1 MAGHSKWSNIKHRK
15 GKEDAKRAK
24 IFAKLSRYITVAAK
38 TGGLDPDFNP
48 ELKSAIDKAKAEN
61 MPNDNIDRA
70 LKKAAGEGG
79 GKDFESI
86 TYEGY
91 GPSGVAVIVEAL
103 TDNRNR
109 TAPDVRHAF
118 EKYGGNLGTSGSVTF
133 MFDRLGSIIV
143 EKSEDIDEEELM
155 MQSLEYGA
163 DDFESLEDAYEITTS
178 IENFANVRDK
188 LEADGYN
195 LAMSEIGFIPQNYI
209 DLIDEKDISN
219 MEKMIDML
227 EDNDDIQEIYHNWNN
242 EERL

>member
-24 IFAKLSRYITVAAK
+24 IFAKLSRYITVAAR

>member
-24 IFAKLSRYITVAAK
+24 IFAKLSRYITVAARS
-38 TGGLDPDFNP
+38 GGLDPDFNP
-48 ELKSAIDKAKAEN
+48 ELKTAIDKAKAEN

-133 MFDRLGSIIV
+133 MFDRLGSIII
-143 EKSEDIDEEELM
+143 EKADSVDEDELM
-155 MQSLEYGA
+155 MQAIDYGA
-163 DDFESLEDAYEITTS
+163 DDFEVLDDAYEITTNL
-178 IENFANVRDK
+178 ENFINVRDK
-188 LEADGYN
+188 LEADGYTF
-195 LAMSEIGFIPQNYI
+195 AMSEIGFIPQNYV
-209 DLIDEKDISN
+209 DLTDKKDISN

-227 EDNDDIQEIYHNWNN
+227 EDNDDIQEVYHNWNN
-242 EERL
+242 DERL

>member
-24 IFAKLSRYITVAAK
+24 IFAKLSRYITVAARS
-38 TGGLDPDFNP
+38 GGLDPDFNP

-61 MPNDNIDRA
+61 MPNDNIERA
-70 LKKAAGEGG
+70 LKKASGEGG

-118 EKYGGNLGTSGSVTF
+118 EKFGGNLGTSGSVTF
-133 MFDRLGSIIV
+133 MFDRLGTIII
-143 EKSEDIDEEELM
+143 EKSDNVDEEELM
-155 MQSLEYGA
+155 MVAIDSGA
-163 DDFESLEDAYEITTS
+163 DDFETLDDAYEITTTVS
-178 IENFANVRDK
+178 SFATVRDK
-188 LEADGYN
+188 LEDAGYN
-195 LAMSEIGFIPQNYI
+195 LAMSEIGYIPQNFV
-209 DLIDEKDISN
+209 DLNDEKDISN

-227 EDNDDIQEIYHNWNN
+227 EDNDDIQEVYHNWNN
-242 EERL
+242 DER

>member
-24 IFAKLSRYITVAAK
+24 IFAKLSRYITVAAR
-38 TGGLDPDFNP
+38 TGGTDPDFNP

-70 LKKAAGEGG
+70 IKKASGESG
-79 GKDFESI
+79 GKDFESV

-91 GPSGVAVIVEAL
+91 GPSGVAIIVETL

-133 MFDRLGSIIV
+133 MFNRLGTIII
-143 EKSEDIDEEELM
+143 EKSDEVDEEELM
-155 MQSLEYGA
+155 LQAIEYGA
-163 DDFESLEDAYEITTS
+163 EDFETLDDAYEITTS
-178 IENFANVRDK
+178 LNNFTAVRDS
-188 LEADGYN
+188 LESAGYD
-195 LAMSEIGFIPQNYI
+195 LAMSEIGYIPQNYI
-209 DLIDEKDISN
+209 ELSDEKDISN

-227 EDNDDIQEIYHNWNN
+227 EDNDDVQEIYHNWDN

>member
-24 IFAKLSRYITVAAK
+24 IFAKLSRYITVAARS
-38 TGGLDPDFNP
+38 GGLDPDFNP
-48 ELKSAIDKAKAEN
+48 ELKTAIDKAKAEN

-133 MFDRLGSIIV
+133 MFDRLGSIII
-143 EKSEDIDEEELM
+143 EKADSVDEDELM
-155 MQSLEYGA
+155 MQAIDYGA
-163 DDFESLEDAYEITTS
+163 DDFEVLDDAYEITTNL
-178 IENFANVRDK
+178 ENFINVRDK
-188 LEADGYN
+188 LEADGYTF
-195 LAMSEIGFIPQNYI
+195 AMSEIGFIPQNYV
-209 DLIDEKDISN
+209 DLTDEKDISN

-227 EDNDDIQEIYHNWNN
+227 EDNDDIQEVYHNWNN
-242 EERL
+242 DERL